1 MKARY
6 KEKIIQKSD
15 VEKAVQAEWDLKIDR
30 LYEEVKKDVAAQLTA
45 VFLIYLHQRYGWKG
59 KVLNSIKTGVESL
72 FKLME
77 NEGIFG
83 KEFTPINC
91 IEYLQKLG
99 VDIE

>member
-15 VEKAVQAEWDLKIDR
+15 VEKAVKAEWDRQVDE
-30 LYEEVKKDVAAQLTA
+30 LYEKVKKDVAAQLTA

-59 KVLNSIKTGVESL
+59 KVLNSIKTGVEAL

-91 IEYLQKLG
+91 IEYLQEIG
-99 VDIE
+99 VDIK